1 MSFSENIFRTN
12 HPTDSSQY
20 YSYIETLVQDLKQ
33 VTPDFKAYVFGSVA
47 EGTSKQ
53 DSDLDILFLFP
64 NSADLRTIRKKFFA
78 TKTRLNIETDLLFQ
92 TEDQFNQ
99 PDSLL
104 QQSISTI
111 MIEVYPKWTFHVNR
125 LKYQKFKKESCHK
138 LLRIAENDLYAAEFL
153 LNAPKCRPELIIYQ
167 VQQSVEKSL
176 KAVLISEEKSIPLT
190 HDIDILISHL
200 HENDQKQF
208 PDGIGELTLFA
219 TIKRYTEGDELI
231 EIKDAEASVQL
242 GQFVISW
249 AKNKIGT
256 TDSRF

>member
-64 NSADLRTIRKKFFA
+64 NSADIRTIRKKFFA

-104 QQSISTI
+104 QQSISTK
-111 MIEVYPKWTFHVNR
+111 MIEVYPKWSFH
-125 LKYQKFKKESCHK
+125 
-138 LLRIAENDLYAAEFL
+138 
-153 LNAPKCRPELIIYQ
+153 
-167 VQQSVEKSL
+167 
-176 KAVLISEEKSIPLT
+176 
-190 HDIDILISHL
+190 
-200 HENDQKQF
+200 
-208 PDGIGELTLFA
+208 G
-219 TIKRYTEGDELI
+219 
-231 EIKDAEASVQL
+231 
-242 GQFVISW
+242 
-249 AKNKIGT
+249 
-256 TDSRF
+256 